1 MDFCEISWNLTSYQ
15 IYVDSFDTSVNI
27 LFANYYIGMQSYLLN
42 YQSWPPGRNT
52 QTHKGASSLDIS
64 PIISS
69 SGFQNCKKNGKIW
82 HFPSKLS
89 GRKWKSSQ
97 TLTDRVF
104 MVKPV
109 GEKEKVTM
117 KAKERKR
124 WIFMFFLFIS
134 EREGERGT
142 NQGKLDQLGK
152 FPLGAV
158 RLLSNFLPVQ

>member
-1 MDFCEISWNLTSYQ
+1 
-15 IYVDSFDTSVNI
+15 
-27 LFANYYIGMQSYLLN
+27 
-42 YQSWPPGRNT
+42 
-52 QTHKGASSLDIS
+52 
-64 PIISS
+64 
-69 SGFQNCKKNGKIW
+69 
-82 HFPSKLS
+82 
-89 GRKWKSSQ
+89 
-97 TLTDRVF
+97 

-124 WIFMFFLFIS
+124 WIFMFFFIC